1 MKRIIQLM
9 GCKKFKNVV
18 LTTNSKEEWRKA
30 MEAFVELGASMI
42 DRN

>member
-18 LTTNSKEEWRKA
+18 LTTNSKDEWRKA
-30 MEAFVELGASMI
+30 MDAFVELGTTMI
-42 DRN
+42 ERN